1 MSGFN
6 EHALE
11 MSFME
16 LFEQEGYTYISG
28 ENISRNKSEVLLCD
42 DLKEYLNKR
51 YKSDGITPEEVN
63 GIVLM
68 LKNISGT
75 VYEANKAVC
84 KLISDGFILNR
95 EDRTQKDIF
104 IEFVDYNNIDN
115 NIFKI
120 VNQVEIE
127 GVDNQ
132 TRIPD
137 GILYLNGIPV
147 VVFEFKSAVREN
159 ATLMDAYTQLTV
171 RYKRDIPELFKY
183 NAFVVISDGV
193 NNKYGSF
200 FSSYD
205 YFYAWR
211 KINSDDK
218 DLDGINTLI
227 TMMKGLFRK
236 DRLLGVIKNFIY
248 FPDISDKELKIVCR
262 YPQYFAATKIFDNIK
277 LHLRPDGDG
286 KGGTYF
292 GATGCGISYTM
303 VSLSRLIM

>member
-51 YKSDGITPEEVN
+51 YKSDGITSEEVN
-63 GIVLM
+63 GIALM

-137 GILYLNGIPV
+137 GILYLNGIHV

-205 YFYAWR
+205 Y
-211 KINSDDK
+211 
-218 DLDGINTLI
+218 
-227 TMMKGLFRK
+227 
-236 DRLLGVIKNFIY
+236 
-248 FPDISDKELKIVCR
+248 
-262 YPQYFAATKIFDNIK
+262 
-277 LHLRPDGDG
+277 HL
-286 KGGTYF
+286 
-292 GATGCGISYTM
+292 
-303 VSLSRLIM
+303 